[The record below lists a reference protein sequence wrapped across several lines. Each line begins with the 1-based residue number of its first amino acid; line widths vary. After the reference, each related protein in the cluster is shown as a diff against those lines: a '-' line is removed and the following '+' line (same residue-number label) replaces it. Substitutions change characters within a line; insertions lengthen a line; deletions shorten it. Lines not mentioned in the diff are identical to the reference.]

1 MDINIGTALWFA
13 AQLSSSSRALLSGLG
28 ADELFGGYGRHKTA
42 YHHGRFRD
50 ELQLDQNRLWECNL
64 GRDDRILSDTSREV
78 RFPFLDDAVVAFAQ
92 ALSADDLVDYTQEP
106 CGDKYI
112 LRKVAQRLN
121 LTVAASAVKRAIQFG
136 SRIAHVSDT
145 RRFGSR
151 RKAMKQK

>member
-1 MDINIGTALWFA
+1 MWFA
-13 AQLSSSSRALLSGLG
+13 AQLSTSSRALLSGLG

-42 YHHGRFRD
+42 YRNGRFRD
-50 ELQLDQNRLWECNL
+50 ELHLDQNRLWERNL
-64 GRDDRILSDTSREV
+64 GRDDRVLSNTSREV

-92 ALSADDLVDYTQEP
+92 SLSAKDVVDYAQEP

-112 LRKVAQRLN
+112 LRKVAQRRN
-121 LTVAASAVKRAIQFG
+121 LSVAAGAVKRAIQFG

-151 RKAMKQK
+151 RKAAKQK